1 MSLGDSNMLLS
12 IVATLYNTEPHLLE
26 FYQRITQ
33 CAQEITHDYEL
44 ILVNDGSPDN
54 SLELAVSLHEKDQR
68 VKIIDLSRNFGH
80 HRAMMTGLSYA
91 LSDYVFLIDSDLE
104 EPPETLKIF
113 WEEIQGA
120 KDFDVVFGVQGKRR
134 GGWLER
140 VSGTLYYKLVN
151 WLSDVKV
158 PENFLT
164 VRLMTQNYTR
174 NLVQYKER
182 ELNFSIL
189 TELVGF
195 KKKKIVVEKSITGPS
210 NYSTF
215 KKFSVLVNAITSST
229 NRPLWLIFYL
239 GLAIT
244 LCSSIFVI
252 KLLIDRGLY
261 GVGLVGWTSVI
272 VSIFFF
278 GGLIIFVLG
287 IIGIYLSKVFVESKQ
302 RPYVVIRN
310 IYGSNRER

>member
-1 MSLGDSNMLLS
+1 VS
-12 IVATLYNTEPHLLE
+12 TLYNTEPHLLE
-26 FYQRITQ
+26 FYERITK

-54 SLELAVSLHEKDQR
+54 SLELAVALHEKDQR
-68 VKIIDLSRNFGH
+68 VKVIDLSRNFGH
-80 HRAMMTGLSYA
+80 HKAMMIGLEYA
-91 LSDYVFLIDSDLE
+91 QSDYVFLIDSDLE
-104 EPPETLKIF
+104 EPPETLKLF
-113 WEEIQGA
+113 WEEIQDC

-140 VSGTLYYKLVN
+140 ISGTLYYKVVN
-151 WLSDVKV
+151 WLSDVQV

-164 VRLMTQNYTR
+164 VRLMTQNYTK

-182 ELNFSIL
+182 ELNFSTL

-195 KKKKIVVEKSITGPS
+195 KKKKIVIEKSITGPS
-210 NYSTF
+210 NYSAF
-215 KKFSVLVNAITSST
+215 KKFSILVNALTSST

-244 LCSSIFVI
+244 LVSSIFVV

-261 GVGLVGWTSVI
+261 GVGLAGWTSVI

-287 IIGIYLSKVFVESKQ
+287 IIGIYLSKIFVESKN

-310 IYGSNRER
+310 IYGSNQER

>member
-1 MSLGDSNMLLS
+1 MRLS
-12 IVATLYNTEPHLLE
+12 IVSTLYNSAPHLLE

-104 EPPETLKIF
+104 EPPETLKVF

-120 KDFDVVFGVQGKRR
+120 KDFDVVFGVQEKRR

-140 VSGTLYYKLVN
+140 VSGTLYYNLVN

-182 ELNFSIL
+182 ELNFSVL

-261 GVGLVGWTSVI
+261 GVGLVGCTSVI

-310 IYGSNRER
+310 IYG

>member
-1 MSLGDSNMLLS
+1 MLLS

-104 EPPETLKIF
+104 EPPETLKVF
-113 WEEIQGA
+113 WEEIQGT

-182 ELNFSIL
+182 ELNFSVL

>member
-1 MSLGDSNMLLS
+1 MLLS

-80 HRAMMTGLSYA
+80 HKAIMTGLSYA
-91 LSDYVFLIDSDLE
+91 LSDYVFLIDTDLE

-182 ELNFSIL
+182 ELNFSVL

-239 GLAIT
+239 GLGIT
-244 LCSSIFVI
+244 MCSSIFVI

>member
-1 MSLGDSNMLLS
+1 
-12 IVATLYNTEPHLLE
+12 
-26 FYQRITQ
+26 
-33 CAQEITHDYEL
+33 
-44 ILVNDGSPDN
+44 
-54 SLELAVSLHEKDQR
+54 
-68 VKIIDLSRNFGH
+68 
-80 HRAMMTGLSYA
+80 MTGLSYA
-91 LSDYVFLIDSDLE
+91 QSDYVFLIDSDLE
-104 EPPETLKIF
+104 EPPETLKVF
-113 WEEIQGA
+113 WEEVQSSKGL
-120 KDFDVVFGVQGKRR
+120 DVVFGVQGKRR
-134 GGWLER
+134 GGLMER
-140 VSGTLYYKLVN
+140 ISGTLYYKVVN

-164 VRLMTQNYTR
+164 VRLMTQNYTK

-195 KKKKIVVEKSITGPS
+195 KKKKIVVEKSITGPT
-210 NYSTF
+210 NYSIL

-244 LCSSIFVI
+244 LVSSIFVV

-261 GVGLVGWTSVI
+261 GVGLAGWTSVI

-287 IIGIYLSKVFVESKQ
+287 IIGIYLSKIFIESKN
-302 RPYVVIRN
+302 RPYIVVKDL
-310 IYGSNRER
+310 YGLDERI

>member
-1 MSLGDSNMLLS
+1 MLLS

-104 EPPETLKIF
+104 EPPETLKVF

-182 ELNFSIL
+182 ELNFSVL

-310 IYGSNRER
+310 IYGSNRGR

>member
-1 MSLGDSNMLLS
+1 
-12 IVATLYNTEPHLLE
+12 
-26 FYQRITQ
+26 
-33 CAQEITHDYEL
+33 L

-104 EPPETLKIF
+104 EPPETLKVF

-182 ELNFSIL
+182 ELNFSVL

>member
-1 MSLGDSNMLLS
+1 MIAIMLLS

-80 HRAMMTGLSYA
+80 HKAMMIGLEHA
-91 LSDYVFLIDSDLE
+91 QSDYVFLIDSDLE
-104 EPPETLKIF
+104 EPPETLKVF

-134 GGWLER
+134 GGLLEWF
-140 VSGTLYYKLVN
+140 SGTLYYKLVN

-182 ELNFSIL
+182 ELNFSVL

-195 KKKKIVVEKSITGPS
+195 KKKKIVVEKSITGPT
-210 NYSTF
+210 NYSTL

-239 GLAIT
+239 GLTIT

-310 IYGSNRER
+310 IYGSNREK

>member
-1 MSLGDSNMLLS
+1 MLLS

-80 HRAMMTGLSYA
+80 HKAIMTGLSYA
-91 LSDYVFLIDSDLE
+91 QSDYVFLIDSDLE
-104 EPPETLKIF
+104 EPPETLKVF

-134 GGWLER
+134 GGLLER
-140 VSGTLYYKLVN
+140 FSGTLYYKLVN

-182 ELNFSIL
+182 ELNFSVL

-195 KKKKIVVEKSITGPS
+195 KKKKIVVEKSITGPT
-210 NYSTF
+210 NYSTL

-239 GLAIT
+239 GLTIT

-310 IYGSNRER
+310 IYGSNREK

>member
-1 MSLGDSNMLLS
+1 MRLS
-12 IVATLYNTEPHLLE
+12 IVSTLYNSAPHLLE

-104 EPPETLKIF
+104 EPPETLKVF

-182 ELNFSIL
+182 ELNFSVL

>member
-1 MSLGDSNMLLS
+1 MIAIMLLS

-80 HRAMMTGLSYA
+80 HKAIMTGLSYA
-91 LSDYVFLIDSDLE
+91 QSDYVFLIDSDLE
-104 EPPETLKIF
+104 EPPETLKVF

-134 GGWLER
+134 GGLLER
-140 VSGTLYYKLVN
+140 FSGTLYYKLVN

-182 ELNFSIL
+182 ELNFSVL

-195 KKKKIVVEKSITGPS
+195 KKKKIVVEKSITGPT
-210 NYSTF
+210 NYSTL

-239 GLAIT
+239 GLTIT

-310 IYGSNRER
+310 IYGSNREK

>member
-1 MSLGDSNMLLS
+1 MLLS

-80 HRAMMTGLSYA
+80 HKAIMTGLSYA

-182 ELNFSIL
+182 ELNFSVL